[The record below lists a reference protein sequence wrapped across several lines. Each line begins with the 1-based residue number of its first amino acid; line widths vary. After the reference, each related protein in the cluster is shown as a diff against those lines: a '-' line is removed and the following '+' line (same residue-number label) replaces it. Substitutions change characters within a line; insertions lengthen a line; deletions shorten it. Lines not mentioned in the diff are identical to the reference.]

1 MFGAASAILCP
12 LDLLIGYSASAP
24 EIISIGSFAIAGGS
38 FAAAAAANGCKSPGE
53 GAYLFRMP
61 LRASVN

>member
-38 FAAAAAANGCKSPGE
+38 FAVAACSE
-53 GAYLFRMP
+53 RL
-61 LRASVN
+61 